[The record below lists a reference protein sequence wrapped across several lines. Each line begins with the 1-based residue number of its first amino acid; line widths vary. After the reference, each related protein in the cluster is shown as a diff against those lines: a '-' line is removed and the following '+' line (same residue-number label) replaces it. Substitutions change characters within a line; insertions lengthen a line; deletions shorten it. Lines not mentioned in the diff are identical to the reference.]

1 MQGSGSR
8 ADSRYLWQID
18 VNHGLSSRLSSDGAQ
33 MSAALDGGHAEVK
46 DDYIPSPS
54 LPGRPPPPPLPSAH
68 PLALRCHLT
77 TFLLCTTTKRRMGWS
92 THHPNVSPPHPQAA
106 HKHQLSFPQVGQS
119 ACQPPPHEEGGAG
132 GKREGEAA
140 DALSAVREEHET
152 RASAAKVS
160 KKKKN
165 GTR

>member
-1 MQGSGSR
+1 MQASGSG
-8 ADSRYLWQID
+8 AEPRYLWQID

-54 LPGRPPPPPLPSAH
+54 LPRSSPRAPPAL

-77 TFLLCTTTKRRMGWS
+77 TFLLRTTTKRRMGWS

-119 ACQPPPHEEGGAG
+119 VCQPPLRTRKDGGG
-132 GKREGEAA
+132 
-140 DALSAVREEHET
+140 
-152 RASAAKVS
+152 
-160 KKKKN
+160 
-165 GTR
+165 

>member
-1 MQGSGSR
+1 MQASGSG
-8 ADSRYLWQID
+8 AEPRYLWQID

-54 LPGRPPPPPLPSAH
+54 LPDPSSPPPSPQPPPRPPSPL

-77 TFLLCTTTKRRMGWS
+77 TFLLRTTTKRRMGWS
-92 THHPNVSPPHPQAA
+92 THHPNVSPPHPRAA

-119 ACQPPPHEEGGAG
+119 ACQPPPHDGGG
-132 GKREGEAA
+132 GVGSRT
-140 DALSAVREEHET
+140 DAQTH
-152 RASAAKVS
+152 
-160 KKKKN
+160 
-165 GTR
+165 

>member
-1 MQGSGSR
+1 MQASGSG
-8 ADSRYLWQID
+8 AEPRYLWQID

-54 LPGRPPPPPLPSAH
+54 LPDPPLPPPASLPPPL

-77 TFLLCTTTKRRMGWS
+77 TFLLRTTTKRRMGWS
-92 THHPNVSPPHPQAA
+92 THHPNVSPPHPRAA

-119 ACQPPPHEEGGAG
+119 ACQPPLHDRGGEPHRRTKCRVGGAP
-132 GKREGEAA
+132 
-140 DALSAVREEHET
+140 DTSI
-152 RASAAKVS
+152 SS
-160 KKKKN
+160 
-165 GTR
+165 